1 MCVRVMHLYSFKS
14 VEHIN
19 ILRGIS
25 DNNDPYFCQ
34 ENKTFKMT
42 GACDLNLLWPAY
54 ITMTVFWTHCDMNV
68 TSSCPHCD
76 LLIIS

>member
-14 VEHIN
+14 VEHLN

-42 GACDLNLLWPAY
+42 GAYDLNLL
-54 ITMTVFWTHCDMNV
+54 
-68 TSSCPHCD
+68 
-76 LLIIS
+76 